1 MSAILPL
8 SDDVT
13 GSIDDNACVRRSNS
27 KSSND
32 IVIRVNTSF
41 TASTCEKEVVDWI
54 RDRLSDQRFNDTTDR
69 GGSYLWNIVVGIR
82 HNDWDGWNCLSRLD
96 RSALLNQL
104 VIAIHLT
111 GGGSGLHYEQM
122 DKQEL
127 ITIDESRCPPHLEAD
142 DVLDGLAAEPQCV
155 TGIGVSAVSSE
166 YMAELWEE
174 IIENDANTMD
184 GLGKGYMVHPMW
196 VRKAKWAGW
205 VSIRERSCEF
215 GWKNYHPRD
224 DDDDEEDGDDDDG
237 DGDDEDSDDEDS
249 DDEDSDENS
258 DENSDEDD
266 DSDSDALHPAVH
278 GARLRRQIQRGFC
291 LACAGE
297 RVSGTQ
303 SSCAN
308 CPAGLKSER
317 DIALEDVK
325 ENGNA
330 LRNFSTEL
338 RGDKDIVLE
347 AVKQNGLLLHYASPE
362 LRGDKDVALEAVKQ
376 NGDALHDVSDE
387 LKCDV
392 DFMLKAGRGGRAI
405 FYVPAEPESDDE
417 DDSLREQ
424 KFLALLG
431 RGQDWRALE
440 YASTELKGNRSV
452 VLEAVKQHWF
462 ALEHASTE
470 LRGDKGI
477 VLEAVKQDGW
487 ALQYASS
494 ELKGKQDGWAL
505 QHATTELQG
514 DRGFVLKAVKRNW
527 SALQYASLELQGDKD
542 IVMKAARQNRHA
554 LGYASAELKGD
565 RDFML
570 EAAAASAEA
579 DSDKSDSDEDSDN
592 EDARA
597 AVDRLL
603 AGLRRDIPEDSDED
617 DRQQR
622 RRQKFKNVG
631 TIREHVLR
639 QLHRD
644 V

>member
-1 MSAILPL
+1 MVYRCIVPMSVKRIFIIRRLKVHCHRSLGMSALLPL
-8 SDDVT
+8 PSDVT
-13 GSIDDNACVRRSNS
+13 GSIDDMMCTRLSNS

-32 IVIRVNTSF
+32 IVIRVNTSS

-54 RDRLSDQRFNDTTDR
+54 RDRLSDPRFNDTTDR
-69 GGSYLWNIVVGIR
+69 SGSYLWNIVVGIR
-82 HNDWDGWNCLSRLD
+82 HNDWDGRNCLSRYD
-96 RSALLNQL
+96 PDALLNQL

-174 IIENDANTMD
+174 IIENGDNGMD
-184 GLGKGYMVHPMW
+184 GNGKGYMVHPMW
-196 VRKAKWAGW
+196 ARKAVWTGW

-224 DDDDEEDGDDDDG
+224 DDDEEEDDDDG
-237 DGDDEDSDDEDS
+237 DGDNDGDDDGDDENSDEDSDDETLFSDEDAIRELQRLCDGDS
-249 DDEDSDENS
+249 DDEDD
-258 DENSDEDD
+258 DEDD
-266 DSDSDALHPAVH
+266 SDDGSA
-278 GARLRRQIQRGFC
+278 
-291 LACAGE
+291 E
-297 RVSGTQ
+297 
-303 SSCAN
+303 
-308 CPAGLKSER
+308 LKSDR

-330 LRNFSTEL
+330 LRNISTEL

-405 FYVPAEPESDDE
+405 FYVPAEPESDE
-417 DDSLREQ
+417 DDEQ
-424 KFLALLG
+424 L
-431 RGQDWRALE
+431 
-440 YASTELKGNRSV
+440 
-452 VLEAVKQHWF
+452 
-462 ALEHASTE
+462 
-470 LRGDKGI
+470 
-477 VLEAVKQDGW
+477 
-487 ALQYASS
+487 
-494 ELKGKQDGWAL
+494 
-505 QHATTELQG
+505 
-514 DRGFVLKAVKRNW
+514 
-527 SALQYASLELQGDKD
+527 
-542 IVMKAARQNRHA
+542 
-554 LGYASAELKGD
+554 
-565 RDFML
+565 
-570 EAAAASAEA
+570 AAAAAPES
-579 DSDKSDSDEDSDN
+579 
-592 EDARA
+592 
-597 AVDRLL
+597 VRL
-603 AGLRRDIPEDSDED
+603 RHQD
-617 DRQQR
+617 
-622 RRQKFKNVG
+622 
-631 TIREHVLR
+631 IREHVLR